1 MVCMILHTERL
12 LLCTLL
18 QEQEALVQELRQE
31 ISTLQDK
38 CQKAEVSLARLAS
51 RAIARAARCW

>member
-1 MVCMILHTERL
+1 MVCMILHTERQ

-18 QEQEALVQELRQE
+18 QDQEALVQELRQD

-38 CQKAEVSLARLAS
+38 CQKAEVRLAH
-51 RAIARAARCW
+51 RAAAAGPVLMHA